1 MTAILFGYRILRQQD
16 AKGCSA
22 SLNDSVFGR
31 SRYQFAKK
39 SAASLQLIRKPVQIT
54 ADRLLAFG

>member
-1 MTAILFGYRILRQQD
+1 MTAILFGYRFLRQQD

-39 SAASLQLIRKPVQIT
+39 SDASLLLIRKLVQIT